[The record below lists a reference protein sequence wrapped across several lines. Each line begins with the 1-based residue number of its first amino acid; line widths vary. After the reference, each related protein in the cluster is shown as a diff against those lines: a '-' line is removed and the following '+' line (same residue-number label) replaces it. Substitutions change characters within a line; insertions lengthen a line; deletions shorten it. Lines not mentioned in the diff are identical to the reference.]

1 MVVMPERKT
10 RHHIIK
16 KESENS
22 MSKKVKLITG
32 QEIGP
37 TAIIFHDVTGAYN
50 CTVYATDAF
59 NLYTS
64 AITFLPMIID
74 YVHKRGSWNPSDLGL
89 AITAAIKEVQN
100 HLDDADKA
108 KFEVDLTKP
117 INQEKIAKCSHLINV
132 DGQKQII
139 DFSDYIVADSMDD
152 FKQNL
157 APSFVKMTHCS
168 AGVAVVEA
176 EYNMIHMS
184 FENLTTIATTFY
196 KYFNQLSNSDFID
209 LKFNN
214 TDKIVQE

>member
-1 MVVMPERKT
+1 
-10 RHHIIK
+10 
-16 KESENS
+16 

-74 YVHKRGSWNPSDLGL
+74 YVHQHGSWNPSDLGL

-100 HLDDADKA
+100 HLDDTDQV
-108 KFEVDLTKP
+108 KFKVDLNKP

>member
-1 MVVMPERKT
+1 
-10 RHHIIK
+10 
-16 KESENS
+16 

>member
-1 MVVMPERKT
+1 
-10 RHHIIK
+10 
-16 KESENS
+16 

-37 TAIIFHDVTGAYN
+37 TAIIFNDVTGAYN

-59 NLYTS
+59 NLYTN

-74 YVHKRGSWNPSDLGL
+74 YVHQHGSWNPSDLGL

>member
-1 MVVMPERKT
+1 
-10 RHHIIK
+10 
-16 KESENS
+16 

-59 NLYTS
+59 NLYTN

-74 YVHKRGSWNPSDLGL
+74 YVHQHGSWNPSDLGL

-100 HLDDADKA
+100 HLDDTDQV
-108 KFEVDLTKP
+108 KFKVDLNKP

>member
-1 MVVMPERKT
+1 
-10 RHHIIK
+10 
-16 KESENS
+16 

-37 TAIIFHDVTGAYN
+37 TAIIFNDVTGAYN

-59 NLYTS
+59 NLYTN

-74 YVHKRGSWNPSDLGL
+74 YVHQHGSWNPSDLGL

-100 HLDDADKA
+100 HLDDTDQV
-108 KFEVDLTKP
+108 KFKVDLNKP

>member
-1 MVVMPERKT
+1 
-10 RHHIIK
+10 
-16 KESENS
+16 

-50 CTVYATDAF
+50 CTVYATDAC

-74 YVHKRGSWNPSDLGL
+74 YVHKRGSWNPNELGL
-89 AITAAIKEVQN
+89 SITAAIKEVQN
-100 HLDDADKA
+100 HLDDTDKA
-108 KFEVDLTKP
+108 KFKVDLTKP

-132 DGQKQII
+132 DGQQQII
-139 DFSDYIVADSMDD
+139 DFSDYVIADSMND

-157 APSFVKMTHCS
+157 APSFVKMTHRS

-176 EYNMIHMS
+176 ECNMIHMS
-184 FENLTTIATTFY
+184 FDNLTTSATTFY
-196 KYFNQLSNSDFID
+196 KYFNQLINSDFIN

-214 TDKIVQE
+214 TDTIVQE

>member
-1 MVVMPERKT
+1 
-10 RHHIIK
+10 
-16 KESENS
+16 

-59 NLYTS
+59 NLYTN

-74 YVHKRGSWNPSDLGL
+74 YVHQHGSWNPSDLGL

>member
-1 MVVMPERKT
+1 
-10 RHHIIK
+10 
-16 KESENS
+16 

-37 TAIIFHDVTGAYN
+37 TAIIFNDVTGAYN

-59 NLYTS
+59 NLYTN

-100 HLDDADKA
+100 HLDDTDQV
-108 KFEVDLTKP
+108 KFKVDLNKP

>member
-1 MVVMPERKT
+1 
-10 RHHIIK
+10 
-16 KESENS
+16 

-64 AITFLPMIID
+64 AITFLPIIID

-132 DGQKQII
+132 DGKLQII
-139 DFSDYIVADSMDD
+139 DFSDYIVADSMND
-152 FKQNL
+152 FKKNL

-184 FENLTTIATTFY
+184 FENLTTIATTFS

>member
-1 MVVMPERKT
+1 M
-10 RHHIIK
+10 
-16 KESENS
+16 SE
-22 MSKKVKLITG
+22 KVKLITG

-50 CTVYATDAF
+50 CAVYATDAF

-74 YVHKRGSWNPSDLGL
+74 YVHKHGSWNPSDLGL
-89 AITAAIKEVQN
+89 TITAAIKEVQN

-108 KFEVDLTKP
+108 KFKVDLNKP

-132 DGQKQII
+132 DGKQQII
-139 DFSDYIVADSMDD
+139 DFSDYVIADSMDD

-157 APSFVKMTHCS
+157 APSFVKMTHRS

-176 EYNMIHMS
+176 ECNLIHMS
-184 FENLTTIATTFY
+184 FENLATSATTFY

>member
-1 MVVMPERKT
+1 
-10 RHHIIK
+10 
-16 KESENS
+16 

-37 TAIIFHDVTGAYN
+37 TAIIVHDVTGAYN

-64 AITFLPMIID
+64 AITFLPIIID

-108 KFEVDLTKP
+108 KFKVDLTKP

-139 DFSDYIVADSMDD
+139 DCSDYIVADSMND
-152 FKQNL
+152 FKHNL
-157 APSFVKMTHCS
+157 ATSFVKMTHRS

-176 EYNMIHMS
+176 EYNMIQMS
-184 FENLTTIATTFY
+184 FEHLTTIATTFS

>member
-1 MVVMPERKT
+1 
-10 RHHIIK
+10 
-16 KESENS
+16 

-100 HLDDADKA
+100 HLDDTDQV
-108 KFEVDLTKP
+108 KFKVDLNKP

>member
-1 MVVMPERKT
+1 
-10 RHHIIK
+10 
-16 KESENS
+16 

-64 AITFLPMIID
+64 AITFLPIIID

-108 KFEVDLTKP
+108 KFKVDLTKP

-132 DGQKQII
+132 VGQKQII
-139 DFSDYIVADSMDD
+139 DFSDYIVADSMND
-152 FKQNL
+152 FKHNL

-184 FENLTTIATTFY
+184 FEHLTTIATTFS